1 MRLGV
6 SAVTTWTVP
15 GVVRRIVD
23 ADTLVIDLDLG
34 WGTWKIGQKV
44 RLLGIDAPEMS
55 TAAGKAAREWLVAW
69 LPLGTEVTV
78 QSYALDSFGRVLGR
92 VCYAGTGDLSEALL
106 NAGHAV
112 PKLS

>member
-1 MRLGV
+1 M

-34 WGTWKIGQKV
+34 WGTWRIGQKV

-55 TAAGKAAREWLVAW
+55 TAAGKAAREWLVSV
-69 LPLGTEVTV
+69 LPLGAEVTV
-78 QSYALDSFGRVLGR
+78 QSHALDSFGRVLGR
-92 VCYAGTGDLSEALL
+92 VGWDVARVDLSEWLL
-106 NAGHAV
+106 DAGHAV
-112 PKLS
+112 PKLSA